1 MYVGTWVYDVY
12 ARSFMGWDLW
22 IGSWDGF
29 SGFGKTAMF
38 SFCFGDL
45 ELMKRDCF
53 LRLGW
58 ELGICA

>member
-12 ARSFMGWDLW
+12 ARSFMGWDLG

-29 SGFGKTAMF
+29 LGFGKAAMF

-53 LRLGW
+53 
-58 ELGICA
+58 